1 VSNGLPIERIA
12 RARAVADAPV
22 EALLARAEEL
32 ARRWVIAQLAARP
45 LQEMADVPVDRLARD
60 APAFCEQL
68 VRALASDA
76 ELERLL
82 HGDAPSSRESSLGGG
97 GGSGVDGG
105 VLAATTS
112 DASAIAASLEALR
125 AVVWHQALAELRD
138 PPVAL
143 VGDLADRLA
152 FVCAAALAAALD
164 ANDSEGVT
172 SGPSAARA
180 FSPAPHAS
188 HGRSQ
193 LADGR
198 GGSGGRGG
206 AVLVDELDDEPAAAA
221 RRGRARPWDTPL
233 EHERSG
239 ASTRVQPDTTRI
251 FERDALDD
259 DEAQMR
265 VTRSSRVQVDELR

>member
-1 VSNGLPIERIA
+1 VSKGLPIERIA

-45 LQEMADVPVDRLARD
+45 LQQMADVPVDRLARD

-82 HGDAPSSRESSLGGG
+82 HGDAPSSRENGLG
-97 GGSGVDGG
+97 GVDGG

-164 ANDSEGVT
+164 ANGSEGVT
-172 SGPSAARA
+172 PTPSAARA
-180 FSPAPHAS
+180 FSPAPHAP

-193 LADGR
+193 VADGRGDGR

-206 AVLVDELDDEPAAAA
+206 AVLIDELDDEPAPPA

-239 ASTRVQPDTTRI
+239 ASVQPDTARI

>member
-1 VSNGLPIERIA
+1 MSKGLPIERIA

-22 EALLARAEEL
+22 EALLERAEEL

-45 LQEMADVPVDRLARD
+45 LQEMADVPVQRLARD

-82 HGDAPSSRESSLGGG
+82 HGEAPSSRESSLGGIA
-97 GGSGVDGG
+97 GG
-105 VLAATTS
+105 VPATS
-112 DASAIAASLEALR
+112 GDASAIAASFEALR
-125 AVVWHQALAELRD
+125 AVVWRQALAELRD

-164 ANDSEGVT
+164 AHGSEEVT
-172 SGPSAARA
+172 AAPSAARA
-180 FSPAPHAS
+180 FSPAPQMPRTQVAA
-188 HGRSQ
+188 GRSG
-193 LADGR
+193 A
-198 GGSGGRGG
+198 GRGG
-206 AVLVDELDDEPAAAA
+206 AVLIDELDDEPAPAA

-239 ASTRVQPDTTRI
+239 SSASAESGRPRI

-259 DEAQMR
+259 DELQMR